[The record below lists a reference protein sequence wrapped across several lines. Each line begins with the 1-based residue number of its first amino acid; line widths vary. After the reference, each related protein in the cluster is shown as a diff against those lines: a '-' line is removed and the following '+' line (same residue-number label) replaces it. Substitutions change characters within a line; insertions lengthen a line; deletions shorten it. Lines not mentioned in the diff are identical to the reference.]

1 MAVFGSTRFS
11 VGLEMFG
18 TFPKVWIPELY
29 YYLKVSDFIRK
40 KKKKKINFWFSG
52 VERRPYQF

>member
-29 YYLKVSDFIRK
+29 YYLKVSDFIREK
-40 KKKKKINFWFSG
+40 KKKDKFLVLRN
-52 VERRPYQF
+52 